1 MIRGKWL
8 TFLCVFIVTV
18 SMINLSF
25 VEANSTNQ
33 IDSKIKE
40 LEEEQKKLNS
50 KKSKVT
56 EDKREV
62 EQKMTD
68 NKSSQKTVEQ
78 QMTEIESELNKTESE
93 IKETTEAIAETETE
107 IDELEQNIRK
117 LNEEIKELKERI
129 SLREELLK
137 ERLRSI
143 QESGGNVKYITVLFG
158 SQSFTD
164 LITRSSAVN
173 AIMDQDKNIME
184 EHAADQLA
192 LEEKQVEVKEK
203 KKEVELQKEKQEEQK
218 ENLEGL
224 KNKLDDQKAEKEKI
238 KAQLEEEFEELEEY
252 NLSLEEEQAIISN
265 QALALEKAKK
275 LAEEEK
281 KNAEA
286 EEKAKAQDNNNKA
299 TSGGQSGQPAPSGGS
314 GIFNRPMNG
323 YLTSEFRSPNRP
335 SHHGID
341 IGSNNK
347 DAPIYA
353 AASGVVTNA
362 YYSSTY
368 GNVVFITHVI
378 NGQRYE
384 TVYAHLKYTPLVST
398 HQTVKQGQQIGVM
411 GNTGASRG
419 AHLHFE
425 IHKGSW
431 NNQKSNAVN
440 PLSYVSYQYP

>member
-1 MIRGKWL
+1 MIRAKWL

-62 EQKMTD
+62 EQKMNE

-93 IKETTEAIAETETE
+93 IKETTEAIAKTETE

-238 KAQLEEEFEELEEY
+238 KAQLEDEFEELEEY
-252 NLSLEEEQAIISN
+252 NLSLEEEQQIIAD
-265 QALALEKAKK
+265 QAVALEKAKK
-275 LAEEEK
+275 LAEQEK
-281 KNAEA
+281 KKLAEQ
-286 EEKAKAQDNNNKA
+286 KQSNSQGNG
-299 TSGGQSGQPAPSGGS
+299 SGGNKVSGGS
-314 GIFNRPMNG
+314 GMFIWPTTGRV
-323 YLTSEFRSPNRP
+323 TSEFGPRWGKL
-335 SHHGID
+335 HKGID
-341 IGSNNK
+341 IGGTNGATVVAS
-347 DAPIYA
+347 APA
-353 AASGVVTNA
+353 VVSRTVTNCVA
-362 YYSSTY
+362 GDTEEHKKCGSRYANHVY
-368 GNVVFITHVI
+368 VTHYI
-378 NGQRYE
+378 QGKAHT
-384 TVYAHLKYTPLVST
+384 TVYAHLPSLNVSVN
-398 HQTVKQGQQIGVM
+398 QSVSQGQALGKV
-411 GNTGASRG
+411 GNTGHSYG

-425 IHKGSW
+425 IHPGGFSGEA
-431 NNQKSNAVN
+431 SAVN
-440 PLSYVSYQYP
+440 PRNFLP

>member
-1 MIRGKWL
+1 MIRAKWL

-62 EQKMTD
+62 EQKMNE

-93 IKETTEAIAETETE
+93 IKETTEAIAKTETE

-192 LEEKQVEVKEK
+192 LEEKQAEVKEK
-203 KKEVELQKEKQEEQK
+203 KKEVELQKEKQEDQK

-238 KAQLEEEFEELEEY
+238 KAQLEEEYKELEYASLSLKEEEELIEKQAAV
-252 NLSLEEEQAIISN
+252 LEE
-265 QALALEKAKK
+265 AKK
-275 LAEEEK
+275 LMESEK
-281 KNAEA
+281 KSLLQQN
-286 EEKAKAQDNNNKA
+286 QNNL
-299 TSGGQSGQPAPSGGS
+299 TSGGSNNSGSKGQVSSSGFIWPTDSRNVTSSFDPNRFHPIHKKVKPHNGMDIGAPSGANVYAVS
-314 GIFNRPMNG
+314 GGIVAHAGWMGG
-323 YLTSEFRSPNRP
+323 YGNTIMI
-335 SHHGID
+335 SHG
-341 IGSNNK
+341 
-347 DAPIYA
+347 
-353 AASGVVTNA
+353 
-362 YYSSTY
+362 SSTTLY
-368 GNVVFITHVI
+368 AHLSSVNVS
-378 NGQRYE
+378 NGQR
-384 TVYAHLKYTPLVST
+384 
-398 HQTVKQGQQIGVM
+398 VKQGDVIGTV
-411 GNTGASRG
+411 GSTGDSTG
-419 AHLHFE
+419 PHLHFE
-425 IHKGSW
+425 VHPGKY
-431 NNQKSNAVN
+431 KN
-440 PLSYVSYQYP
+440 PVDPRPYLP